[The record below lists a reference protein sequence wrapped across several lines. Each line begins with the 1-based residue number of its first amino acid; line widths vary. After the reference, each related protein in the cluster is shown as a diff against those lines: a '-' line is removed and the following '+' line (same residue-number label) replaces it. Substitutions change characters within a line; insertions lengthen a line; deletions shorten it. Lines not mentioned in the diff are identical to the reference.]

1 MFPIF
6 LRTAENTV
14 IIIALK
20 DFCAYGERKEVQN
33 VTDISQIIV
42 APEKESLP
50 LDMTMNRNGARVFVE
65 IGFGNGEFLAHLA
78 GRNPDD
84 VFWGVEMSRSCI
96 LRALKRIQKNVPEN
110 AFLVCCDARFFLKEC
125 VPSRSLNG
133 VFMNFPCPW
142 PKKKHSKRRVS
153 SGDFS
158 SVIANVLKP
167 GGIFELA
174 TDEEWYGMEV
184 RNALSAVTGLK
195 LESWAV
201 NPERKVT
208 TKYER
213 KWIGMGKKI
222 YLSRFVKTDADAET
236 NTASPGRTEQMHVR
250 VSGKGSLDRFLKEI
264 YDRGEGDRET
274 LWVCKKNYASPDGV
288 HLLEIVATDGAFE
301 QKFFLQFVQRE
312 EDVLVKIAPYSS
324 PFLTPAVK
332 GAIEGTAEKL
342 KSFLGRPDA
351 PERHI

>member
-1 MFPIF
+1 M
-6 LRTAENTV
+6 
-14 IIIALK
+14 
-20 DFCAYGERKEVQN
+20 
-33 VTDISQIIV
+33 TDISYIIV
-42 APEKESLP
+42 APENEPLP
-50 LDMTMNRNGARVFVE
+50 LDMTMNSSGARVFVE
-65 IGFGNGEFLAHLA
+65 IGFGNGEFLTHLA
-78 GRNPDD
+78 CRNPGD

-96 LRALKRIQKNVPEN
+96 LRALKRIQKTVPGN

-125 VPSRSLNG
+125 VPPRSLNG

-184 RNALSAVTGLK
+184 RNSLSAVPGLE

-201 NPERKVT
+201 NPERDVT

-222 YLSRFVKTDADAET
+222 YLSRFVKKEADTAT
-236 NTASPGRTEQMHVR
+236 NAAFPGRAERMHVR

-264 YDRGEGDRET
+264 YGQGEGDGEI

-301 QKFFLQFVQRE
+301 QKFFLQFVERE

-324 PFLTPAVK
+324 PFLTPSVK

-342 KSFLGRPDA
+342 KSFLGRPEA
-351 PERHI
+351 SERHI

>member
-1 MFPIF
+1 M
-6 LRTAENTV
+6 
-14 IIIALK
+14 
-20 DFCAYGERKEVQN
+20 
-33 VTDISQIIV
+33 TDISHIIV
-42 APEKESLP
+42 APENEQLP
-50 LDMTMNRNGARVFVE
+50 LAMTMNRSEARVFVE
-65 IGFGNGEFLAHLA
+65 IGFGNGEFLTHIA
-78 GRNPDD
+78 GQNPDD

-96 LRALKRIQKNVPEN
+96 LRALKRIRKNVPGN

-125 VPSRSLNG
+125 VPQGSLNG

-158 SVIANVLKP
+158 SVIASVLKP
-167 GGIFELA
+167 GGIFVLA

-184 RNALSAVTGLK
+184 RNALSAVPGLE

-201 NPERKVT
+201 NPERDVT

-222 YLSRFVKTDADAET
+222 YLSRFVKTESDAARIP
-236 NTASPGRTEQMHVR
+236 ASPGRAGQMHVR
-250 VSGKGSLDRFLKEI
+250 VTGKGSLDLFLKEI
-264 YDRGEGDRET
+264 YGQGEGEGET
-274 LWVCKKNYASPDGV
+274 LWVCKKTYASPDGV

-301 QKFFLQFVQRE
+301 QKFFLQFVERE

-324 PFLTPAVK
+324 PFLTPSVK